1 MAGTVRVAFLQPD
14 APATRAKLSV
24 VTDAYRERFPR
35 LATLLDDARED
46 VLAYLDFPADH
57 WRKVWST
64 NPLECLNKVIK
75 RRTDVVGVFLDE
87 ASALR
92 LIGAVLAEQHDEWQ
106 SGPRYLWTG
115 SMRRLAG
122 DDGSGCV
129 PVPLPAATG

>member
-14 APATRAKLSV
+14 AVATRTQWAV